1 MKNLLLLLGVNCNL
15 FAGSIVTDEYLDK
28 VAMIESN
35 FNYEAEG
42 DGGKALGAW
51 QMHEAAWRD
60 ACLYLYFKD
69 VVGNSLYNHHA
80 DFFRSYAKEP
90 WMSRKVARGYLEFLE
105 SRMIK
110 NKVKPTRISLYMCY
124 NMGYYG
130 AKEMDFCFKS
140 PHLEPKRQG
149 ILERANHILSR

>member
-42 DGGKALGAW
+42 DDGKAIGAW
-51 QMHEAAWRD
+51 QMHEHAWRD

-69 VVGNSLYNHHA
+69 TDSLYNHHA
-80 DFFRSYAKEP
+80 ECFRSYAKEP
-90 WMSRKVARGYLEFLE
+90 WLSRKVARAYLELLE
-105 SRMIK
+105 NRMIK
-110 NKVKPTRISLYMCY
+110 DKIKPTRISLYMCY
-124 NMGYYG
+124 NMGYRG
-130 AKEMDFCFKS
+130 AKEKDFFFKS
-140 PHLEPKRQG
+140 PHLTPKRQG
-149 ILERANHILSR
+149 ILERANYILSR